1 VVIGRWGDD
10 TALVRTDEGVTFEV
24 RVPEALREGF
34 DVGAELRIDP
44 ASGGILGWGPVG
56 VR

>member
-1 VVIGRWGDD
+1 MIGRWGDD